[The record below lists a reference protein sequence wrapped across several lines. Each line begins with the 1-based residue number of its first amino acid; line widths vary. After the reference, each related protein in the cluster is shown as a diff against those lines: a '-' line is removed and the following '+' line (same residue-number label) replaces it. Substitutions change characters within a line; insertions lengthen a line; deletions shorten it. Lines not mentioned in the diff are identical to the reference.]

1 VAICPD
7 CSTAL
12 RASEVGTELILGRRD
27 FCPQCRA
34 DLTAVL
40 REHLTECTWMRVQG
54 RELLDRGQ
62 ELRQQALEAS
72 KASQQLCDRPDVLAR
87 EAEAAQQR
95 SRAVKRG
102 QPPSGKDGT

>member
-1 VAICPD
+1 MTASYGAASARKSSQRLDTAPGPPENQRESAMLRVDERATLVIYCQDHAVAICPD

-40 REHLTECTWMRVQG
+40 REHLTECT
-54 RELLDRGQ
+54 
-62 ELRQQALEAS
+62 
-72 KASQQLCDRPDVLAR
+72 
-87 EAEAAQQR
+87 
-95 SRAVKRG
+95 
-102 QPPSGKDGT
+102 